1 MSLLK
6 FKTVLKFEI
15 LSLFTAGQINTNIL
29 QLEKKKKKNLKPLTL
44 SNFPADVTI

>member
-29 QLEKKKKKNLKPLTL
+29 QLEKKKKNLKPLTL